1 MSAAILLLR
10 AGLAL
15 LRTELGRRLG
25 TVAVLAAVMVAGV
38 SALYDH
44 ADPVT
49 AALPAEA
56 AAAVATTRPAPSV
69 PEPKSRPAAAKPAAK
84 PATKPRRPEQVAAV
98 WYARRRG
105 IAPGQV
111 QALQSQPLGGGR
123 VRVLVMGRVGRD
135 RLDTA
140 VVIVRRAGS
149 RWVVR

>member
-1 MSAAILLLR
+1 VSAAVLLLR

-25 TVAVLAAVMVAGV
+25 TVAVLAAVMIAGV

-44 ADPVT
+44 ADPVI

-56 AAAVATTRPAPSV
+56 AAAVATTRPTPATAK
-69 PEPKSRPAAAKPAAK
+69 PKPRPAVAKPQ
-84 PATKPRRPEQVAAV
+84 RPEQVAAA

-105 IAPGQV
+105 IAPGKV
-111 QALQSQPLGGGR
+111 QALQSQPLRGGR
-123 VRVLVMGRVGRD
+123 VRVLVMGRVGPD

-140 VVIVRRAGS
+140 VVIVRRVGS

>member
-1 MSAAILLLR
+1 VSAALLLLR

-25 TVAVLAAVMVAGV
+25 TVAVLAAVMIAGV

-44 ADPVT
+44 ADPVI

-56 AAAVATTRPAPSV
+56 AAAVATTRPAPAA
-69 PEPKSRPAAAKPAAK
+69 PKPKPKPRPAAAKPQ
-84 PATKPRRPEQVAAV
+84 RPEQVAAA

-105 IAPGQV
+105 IAPGKV
-111 QALQSQPLGGGR
+111 QALQSQPLRGGR
-123 VRVLVMGRVGRD
+123 VRVLVMGRVGPD

>member
-1 MSAAILLLR
+1 VSAAILLLR

-56 AAAVATTRPAPSV
+56 AAAVATTRPAPSA
-69 PEPKSRPAAAKPAAK
+69 PKPAPKPNPKPAAA
-84 PATKPRRPEQVAAV
+84 KPRRPEQVAAA

-111 QALQSQPLGGGR
+111 QALQSQPLSGGR

>member
-1 MSAAILLLR
+1 VSAAVLLLR

-25 TVAVLAAVMVAGV
+25 TVAVLAAIMVAGV

-56 AAAVATTRPAPSV
+56 AAAVATTRPAP
-69 PEPKSRPAAAKPAAK
+69 AKPKPK
-84 PATKPRRPEQVAAV
+84 PAVAKPRRPEQVATA

-105 IAPGQV
+105 IAPGTV
-111 QALQSQPLGGGR
+111 EALQSQPIGQGR
-123 VRVLVMGRVGRD
+123 VRVLVMARVGRD

-140 VVIVRRAGS
+140 VVIVRRSGT

>member
-1 MSAAILLLR
+1 VSAAVLLLR

-44 ADPVT
+44 ADPVA

-56 AAAVATTRPAPSV
+56 AAAVATTRPAP
-69 PEPKSRPAAAKPAAK
+69 PAPAAK
-84 PATKPRRPEQVAAV
+84 PKPKPKPAARPQRPEQVAAA

-105 IAPGQV
+105 IAPGKV
-111 QALQSQPLGGGR
+111 QALQSQPLSGGR

-140 VVIVRRAGS
+140 LVVVRRAGS
-149 RWVVR
+149 RWMVR